1 LCSFSSDCI
10 YYYLSQIK
18 SDNPNVA
25 QYKFGTPSYPTIFVM
40 QSTASG
46 GEIWLQQGLD
56 RETRPK
62 YTLQAL
68 ALNDVGTQV
77 GVYVCY
83 LSKSI

>member
-1 LCSFSSDCI
+1 
-10 YYYLSQIK
+10 
-18 SDNPNVA
+18 
-25 QYKFGTPSYPTIFVM
+25 M